1 MKKIELLS
9 PAKNLEVGIA
19 AINHGADAVYIG
31 GPSFGARE
39 KVGNSIEDIEALCR
53 HAAIF
58 DAKVYVTM
66 NTLLFD
72 NELEDARKLAYDC
85 WNAGVDALIVQDM
98 ALLNMDMPPIA
109 LHASTQCHN
118 IDAEKVKFLED
129 VGFSQVVLARELS
142 IEQIKDIRSK
152 TSVPL
157 EYFIH
162 GALCVS
168 YSGQCYLSH
177 VIGGRSAN
185 RGACA
190 QPCRLSWNLENK
202 EGKRLANNRHLLSLR
217 DLNNSKN
224 IEELIDAGITSFK
237 IEGRLKDIDYVKN
250 VTAFYRKTIDE
261 IIERR
266 DDICRSSRGESN
278 PTFYPN
284 PEKSFSRGFTDYF
297 IHGRQKYIDAP
308 YSPKS
313 MGEYLGTIEKVK
325 NKSVTI
331 KTGKELHNGDGLCFL
346 DRENNLLGFNVN
358 GVLET
363 QGIQSQRDTFN
374 VSVQDS
380 HVGMHRMRPLQL
392 QDSHVGTHRMRPL
405 QRQTVISNSD
415 ISMTTRFKIEGSKIF
430 RNYDIVWQKE
440 VEKSQGNRKI
450 KIDLLFTDTEDG
462 FALSAK
468 LHNEDSEYIT
478 TYLSTE
484 KEIANNAEKA
494 LENIKNKLS
503 QWGDTEFSVETQN
516 IASANYVETQNI
528 ASANHAETQNIA
540 SVPAMQNIAY
550 FIRASVLGEMKKDLV
565 EKLRSYLIEKHRN
578 ERERRDITSVETYG
592 QTPVETYGRSPVET
606 YGRTS
611 SSSQQNSSQRNAI
624 YPKEHLSYLGNVINK
639 KAKEFYELH
648 GVRDIES
655 GLEKNKSDEELVVMT
670 TKHCI
675 RYANNMCSKE
685 IGKPAESL
693 YLFNDKGRFRL
704 DFDCRNCCMKVIKE
718 KN

>member
-39 KVGNSIEDIEALCR
+39 KVGNSIEDIEALCK
-53 HAAIF
+53 HAALF

-66 NTLLFD
+66 NTLLYD
-72 NELEDARKLAYDC
+72 SELEDARKLAYDC

-118 IDAEKVKFLED
+118 IEAEKVKFLED

-152 TSVPL
+152 TTVPL
-157 EYFIH
+157 EYFVH

-190 QPCRLSWNLENK
+190 QPCRLSWNLENA
-202 EGKRLANNRHLLSLR
+202 EGKRLISNRHLLSLR

-224 IEELIDAGITSFK
+224 IEELIDAGISSFK

-250 VTAFYRKTIDE
+250 VTAYYRNKIDE
-261 IIERR
+261 VIAKR
-266 DDICRSSRGESN
+266 DDLCRSSRGESN
-278 PTFYPN
+278 PSFYPA

-313 MGEYLGTIEKVK
+313 MGEYLGTIEKIK
-325 NKSVTI
+325 NKSITI
-331 KTGKELHNGDGLCFL
+331 RTGKELHNGDGLCFL

-358 GVLET
+358 AVAENKTRSL
-363 QGIQSQRDTFN
+363 SQTI
-374 VSVQDS
+374 
-380 HVGMHRMRPLQL
+380 
-392 QDSHVGTHRMRPL
+392 T
-405 QRQTVISNSD
+405 SNTD
-415 ISMTTRFKIEGSKIF
+415 ISMATRFKIEGSKIF
-430 RNYDIVWQKE
+430 RNHDNVWEKE
-440 VEKSQGNRKI
+440 LEKSNGNRKQ
-450 KIDLLFTDTEDG
+450 KISLRFTDTEDG

-468 LHNEDSEYIT
+468 LYNEDSEYVT
-478 TYLSTE
+478 TNISID
-484 KEIANNAEKA
+484 KEVAINTEKA
-494 LENIKNKLS
+494 LDNIKSKLS
-503 QWGDTEFSVETQN
+503 QWGDTEFAVEEIDVLFGQQTTDNGQQTSSTAYKSEPMTN
-516 IASANYVETQNI
+516 SQ
-528 ASANHAETQNIA
+528 Q
-540 SVPAMQNIAY
+540 PIAY

-565 EKLRSYLIEKHRN
+565 EKLKSYLIEKHRN
-578 ERERRDITSVETYG
+578 ERDRRDV
-592 QTPVETYGRSPVET
+592 TPVASNV
-606 YGRTS
+606 
-611 SSSQQNSSQRNAI
+611 I
-624 YPKEHLSYLGNVINK
+624 YPKESLTYLGNVINEK
-639 KAKEFYELH
+639 SREFYKRH
-648 GVRDIES
+648 GVEIIED
-655 GLEKNKSDEELVVMT
+655 GLEKLRSGDELVVMT
-670 TKHCI
+670 TKHCV
-675 RYANNMCSKE
+675 RYANNICSKE
-685 IGKPAESL
+685 IGKPATSL
-693 YLFNDKGRFRL
+693 YLANDKGRFRL

-718 KN
+718 K

>member
-39 KVGNSIEDIEALCR
+39 KVGNSIEDIETLCR
-53 HAAIF
+53 HAALF

-72 NELEDARKLAYDC
+72 NELEDARRLAYDC

-152 TSVPL
+152 TTVPL
-157 EYFIH
+157 EYFVH

-190 QPCRLSWNLENK
+190 QPCRLSWNLENA
-202 EGKRLANNRHLLSLR
+202 EGKRLATNRHLLSLR

-224 IEELIDAGITSFK
+224 IEELIDAGISSFK

-261 IIERR
+261 IIEGR
-266 DDICRSSRGESN
+266 DDICRSSRGDSN
-278 PTFYPN
+278 PAFYPN

-331 KTGKELHNGDGLCFL
+331 RTGKTLHNGDGLCFL

-358 GVLET
+358 AVSRDASMLPT
-363 QGIQSQRDTFN
+363 IKHIDTSKNRQS
-374 VSVQDS
+374 
-380 HVGMHRMRPLQL
+380 
-392 QDSHVGTHRMRPL
+392 
-405 QRQTVISNSD
+405 QRQTVTSNSD
-415 ISMTTRFKIEGSKIF
+415 ISMATRFKIEGSKIF
-430 RNYDIVWQKE
+430 RNSDLVWQKE
-440 VEKSQGNRKI
+440 VEKSQGNRKM
-450 KIDLLFTDTEDG
+450 KIDLIFTDTEDG

-468 LHNEDSEYIT
+468 LHDTDSEYIT

-494 LENIKNKLS
+494 LENIKSKLS
-503 QWGDTEFSVETQN
+503 QWGDTEFSVEDVEIFFDNGQQTTDNRLCPQE
-516 IASANYVETQNI
+516 SHVETYGRM
-528 ASANHAETQNIA
+528 S
-540 SVPAMQNIAY
+540 Y

-565 EKLRSYLIEKHRN
+565 EKLKSYLIEKHRN
-578 ERERRDITSVETYG
+578 ERERRNI
-592 QTPVETYGRSPVET
+592 SPVET
-606 YGRTS
+606 YVRTS
-611 SSSQQNSSQRNAI
+611 QNIKAHGHTSSQQNAI
-624 YPKEHLSYLGNVINK
+624 YPQKSLSYLGNVINN
-639 KAKEFYELH
+639 KAREFYELH
-648 GVRDIES
+648 GVTDVED
-655 GLEKNKSDEELVVMT
+655 GLERIKSNDELVVMT

-675 RYANNMCSKE
+675 RYANNICSKE
-685 IGKPAESL
+685 IGKPATSL
-693 YLFNDKGRFRL
+693 YLVNDKGRFRL

-718 KN
+718 KFI

>member
-39 KVGNSIEDIEALCR
+39 KVGNSIEDIETLCR
-53 HAAIF
+53 HAALF

-152 TSVPL
+152 TTVPL
-157 EYFIH
+157 EYFVH

-190 QPCRLSWNLENK
+190 QPCRLSWNLENA
-202 EGKRLANNRHLLSLR
+202 EGRRLVTNRHLLSLR

-278 PTFYPN
+278 PSFYPN

-331 KTGKELHNGDGLCFL
+331 RTGKTLHNGDGLCFL

-358 GVLET
+358 AVSRDASMLPT
-363 QGIQSQRDTFN
+363 IKHIDTSKNRQS
-374 VSVQDS
+374 
-380 HVGMHRMRPLQL
+380 
-392 QDSHVGTHRMRPL
+392 
-405 QRQTVISNSD
+405 QRQTVTSNSD
-415 ISMTTRFKIEGSKIF
+415 ISMATRFKIEGSKIF
-430 RNYDIVWQKE
+430 RNSDLVWQKE
-440 VEKSQGNRKI
+440 VEKSHGNRKM
-450 KIDLLFTDTEDG
+450 KIDLIFTDTEDG

-468 LHNEDSEYIT
+468 LHDSDSEYIT
-478 TYLSTE
+478 TYLSAE

-494 LENIKNKLS
+494 LENIKSKLS
-503 QWGDTEFSVETQN
+503 QWGDTEFVVEEFCFSHQVAESPSHRDVELQKFPVETYGRM
-516 IASANYVETQNI
+516 S
-528 ASANHAETQNIA
+528 
-540 SVPAMQNIAY
+540 Y

-578 ERERRDITSVETYG
+578 ERERRDITS
-592 QTPVETYGRSPVET
+592 
-606 YGRTS
+606 
-611 SSSQQNSSQRNAI
+611 SQQNII

-639 KAKEFYELH
+639 KAREFYELH
-648 GVRDIES
+648 GVKDIED
-655 GLEKNKSDEELVVMT
+655 GLEKIKSNDELVVMT

-675 RYANNMCSKE
+675 RYANNICSKE
-685 IGKPAESL
+685 IGKPATSL
-693 YLFNDKGRFRL
+693 YLVNDKGRFRL

-718 KN
+718 N

>member
-39 KVGNSIEDIEALCR
+39 KVGNSIEDIEALCK
-53 HAAIF
+53 HAALF

-66 NTLLFD
+66 NTLLYD
-72 NELEDARKLAYDC
+72 SELEDARKLAYDC

-118 IDAEKVKFLED
+118 IEAEKVKFLED

-152 TSVPL
+152 TTVPL
-157 EYFIH
+157 EYFVH

-168 YSGQCYLSH
+168 YSGQCYLSQ

-190 QPCRLSWNLENK
+190 QPCRLSWNLENA
-202 EGKRLANNRHLLSLR
+202 EGKRLISNRHLLSLR

-237 IEGRLKDIDYVKN
+237 IEGRLKDVDYVKN
-250 VTAFYRKTIDE
+250 VTAYYRNKIDE
-261 IIERR
+261 VIAKR
-266 DDICRSSRGESN
+266 DDLCRSSRGESS
-278 PTFYPN
+278 PSFYPA

-325 NKSVTI
+325 NKSITI

-358 GVLET
+358 AVDTSQHDNKSTRQQGV
-363 QGIQSQRDTFN
+363 R
-374 VSVQDS
+374 
-380 HVGMHRMRPLQL
+380 LQ
-392 QDSHVGTHRMRPL
+392 T
-405 QRQTVISNSD
+405 ISSNTD
-415 ISMTTRFKIEGSKIF
+415 ISMATRFKIEGSKIF
-430 RNYDIVWQKE
+430 RNHDNVWEKE
-440 VEKSQGNRKI
+440 LEKSHGNRKQ
-450 KIDLLFTDTEDG
+450 KISLRFSDTEDG

-468 LHNEDSEYIT
+468 LYNTDSEYIT
-478 TYLSTE
+478 TNISIE
-484 KEIANNAEKA
+484 KEVAINTEKA
-494 LENIKNKLS
+494 LDNIKSKLS
-503 QWGDTEFSVETQN
+503 QWGDTEFSVEE
-516 IASANYVETQNI
+516 IEVEFGQQTL
-528 ASANHAETQNIA
+528 ST
-540 SVPAMQNIAY
+540 AY

-565 EKLRSYLIEKHRN
+565 EKLKSHLIEKHRN
-578 ERERRDITSVETYG
+578 ERDTRKTDATGVTSL
-592 QTPVETYGRSPVET
+592 PV
-606 YGRTS
+606 
-611 SSSQQNSSQRNAI
+611 
-624 YPKEHLSYLGNVINK
+624 YPKESLTYLGNVIN
-639 KAKEFYELH
+639 AKSREFYEMH
-648 GVRDIES
+648 GVEIIED
-655 GLEKNKSDEELVVMT
+655 GLEKLRSNDELVVMT
-670 TKHCI
+670 TKHCV
-675 RYANNMCSKE
+675 RYANNICSKE
-685 IGKPAESL
+685 IGKPASSL
-693 YLFNDKGRFRL
+693 YLVNDKGRFRL

-718 KN
+718 K

>member
-9 PAKNLEVGIA
+9 PAKNLEVGFA

-39 KVGNSIEDIEALCR
+39 KVGNSIEDIETLCN
-53 HAAIF
+53 HAALF
-58 DAKVYVTM
+58 DARVYVTM

-118 IDAEKVKFLED
+118 IEAEKVKFLED

-152 TSVPL
+152 TTVPL
-157 EYFIH
+157 EYFVH

-190 QPCRLSWNLENK
+190 QPCRLSWNLENA
-202 EGKRLANNRHLLSLR
+202 EGKRLATNRHLLSLR

-224 IEELIDAGITSFK
+224 IEELIDAGISSFK

-250 VTAFYRKTIDE
+250 VTAFYRKKIDE

-278 PTFYPN
+278 PAFYPN

-331 KTGKELHNGDGLCFL
+331 RTNKELHNGDGLCFL

-358 GVLET
+358 AV
-363 QGIQSQRDTFN
+363 SRDASMLPTIKHIDTCKN
-374 VSVQDS
+374 RQI
-380 HVGMHRMRPLQL
+380 
-392 QDSHVGTHRMRPL
+392 
-405 QRQTVISNSD
+405 QRQTVTSNSD
-415 ISMTTRFKIEGSKIF
+415 ISMMTRFKIEGSKIF
-430 RNYDIVWQKE
+430 RNSDLVWQKE

-450 KIDLLFTDTEDG
+450 KIDLIFTDTEDG

-468 LHNEDSEYIT
+468 LHDTDATGVTKDATGVTSLQFVT
-478 TYLSTE
+478 TNLSIE

-494 LENIKNKLS
+494 LENIKSKLS
-503 QWGDTEFSVETQN
+503 QWGDTEFMVENIEIFFDNGQQTTNNRLCPQESHVETYGRM
-516 IASANYVETQNI
+516 S
-528 ASANHAETQNIA
+528 
-540 SVPAMQNIAY
+540 Y

-565 EKLRSYLIEKHRN
+565 GKLRSYLIEKHRD
-578 ERERRDITSVETYG
+578 ERERRDV
-592 QTPVETYGRSPVET
+592 TPVA
-606 YGRTS
+606 
-611 SSSQQNSSQRNAI
+611 SQDVTHVASQDVTPMASQVI
-624 YPKEHLSYLGNVINK
+624 YPQTSLSYLGNVINK
-639 KAKEFYELH
+639 KARGFYELH
-648 GVRDIES
+648 GVKDIED
-655 GLEKNKSDEELVVMT
+655 GLEKIKSNDELVVMT

-675 RYANNMCSKE
+675 RYANNICSKE
-685 IGKPAESL
+685 IGKPATSL
-693 YLFNDKGRFRL
+693 YLVNDKGRFRL

-718 KN
+718 KFI

>member
-39 KVGNSIEDIEALCR
+39 KVGNSIEDIETLCR
-53 HAAIF
+53 HAALF

-152 TSVPL
+152 TTVPL
-157 EYFIH
+157 EYFVH

-190 QPCRLSWNLENK
+190 QPCRLSWNLENA
-202 EGKRLANNRHLLSLR
+202 EGKRLATNRHLLSLR

-224 IEELIDAGITSFK
+224 IEELIDAGISSFK

-278 PTFYPN
+278 PAFYPN

-331 KTGKELHNGDGLCFL
+331 RTGKTLHNGDGLCFL

-358 GVLET
+358 AVAE
-363 QGIQSQRDTFN
+363 N
-374 VSVQDS
+374 K
-380 HVGMHRMRPLQL
+380 
-392 QDSHVGTHRMRPL
+392 THSL
-405 QRQTVISNSD
+405 TQTVTSNSD
-415 ISMTTRFKIEGSKIF
+415 ISMATRFKIEGSKIF
-430 RNYDIVWQKE
+430 RNSDLVWQKE
-440 VEKSQGNRKI
+440 VEKSQGNRKM
-450 KIDLLFTDTEDG
+450 KIDLIFTDTEEG

-468 LHNEDSEYIT
+468 LHDTDSEYIT

-494 LENIKNKLS
+494 LENIKSKLS
-503 QWGDTEFSVETQN
+503 QWGDTEFMVENIEIFFDNRQQTTDNRLCPQESHVETYGRM
-516 IASANYVETQNI
+516 S
-528 ASANHAETQNIA
+528 
-540 SVPAMQNIAY
+540 Y

-565 EKLRSYLIEKHRN
+565 EKLRSYLIEKHRD
-578 ERERRDITSVETYG
+578 ERERRNIT
-592 QTPVETYGRSPVET
+592 
-606 YGRTS
+606 
-611 SSSQQNSSQRNAI
+611 SSQQNVI

-639 KAKEFYELH
+639 KAREFYEFH
-648 GVRDIES
+648 GVKDIED
-655 GLEKNKSDEELVVMT
+655 GLEKIKSNDELVVMT

-675 RYANNMCSKE
+675 RYANNICSKE
-685 IGKPAESL
+685 IGKPATSL
-693 YLFNDKGRFRL
+693 YLVNDKGRFRL

-718 KN
+718 KFI

>member
-53 HAAIF
+53 HAALF

-66 NTLLFD
+66 NTLLYD
-72 NELEDARKLAYDC
+72 SELEDARKLAYDC

-118 IDAEKVKFLED
+118 IEAEKVKFLED

-152 TSVPL
+152 TTVPL
-157 EYFIH
+157 EYFVH

-190 QPCRLSWNLENK
+190 QPCRLSWNLENA
-202 EGKRLANNRHLLSLR
+202 EGKRLISNRHLLSLR

-250 VTAFYRKTIDE
+250 VTAYYRNKIDE
-261 IIERR
+261 VIAKR
-266 DDICRSSRGESN
+266 DDLCRSSRGESN
-278 PTFYPN
+278 PSFYPA

-313 MGEYLGTIEKVK
+313 MGEYLGTIEKIK
-325 NKSVTI
+325 NKSITI
-331 KTGKELHNGDGLCFL
+331 RTGKELHNGDGLCFL

-358 GVLET
+358 AVAENKTRSL
-363 QGIQSQRDTFN
+363 SQTI
-374 VSVQDS
+374 
-380 HVGMHRMRPLQL
+380 
-392 QDSHVGTHRMRPL
+392 T
-405 QRQTVISNSD
+405 SNTD
-415 ISMTTRFKIEGSKIF
+415 ISMATRFKIEGSKIF
-430 RNYDIVWQKE
+430 RNHDNVWEKE
-440 VEKSQGNRKI
+440 LEKSNGNRKQ
-450 KIDLLFTDTEDG
+450 KISLRFTDTEDG

-468 LHNEDSEYIT
+468 LYNKDSEYVT
-478 TYLSTE
+478 TNISID
-484 KEIANNAEKA
+484 KEVAINTEKA
-494 LENIKNKLS
+494 LDNIKSKLS
-503 QWGDTEFSVETQN
+503 QWGDTEFSVEE
-516 IASANYVETQNI
+516 IDVEFGQQTTDNGQQTL
-528 ASANHAETQNIA
+528 ST
-540 SVPAMQNIAY
+540 AY

-565 EKLRSYLIEKHRN
+565 EKLKSYLIEKHRN
-578 ERERRDITSVETYG
+578 ERDRRDV
-592 QTPVETYGRSPVET
+592 TPVASNV
-606 YGRTS
+606 
-611 SSSQQNSSQRNAI
+611 I
-624 YPKEHLSYLGNVINK
+624 YPKESLTYLGNVINEK
-639 KAKEFYELH
+639 SREFYKRH
-648 GVRDIES
+648 GVEIIED
-655 GLEKNKSDEELVVMT
+655 GLEKLRSGDELVVMT
-670 TKHCI
+670 TKHCV
-675 RYANNMCSKE
+675 RYANNICSKE
-685 IGKPAESL
+685 IGKPATSL
-693 YLFNDKGRFRL
+693 YLANDKGRFRL

-718 KN
+718 K

>member
-39 KVGNSIEDIEALCR
+39 KVGNSIEDIETLCR
-53 HAAIF
+53 HAALF
-58 DAKVYVTM
+58 DTKVYVTM

-72 NELEDARKLAYDC
+72 SELEEARKIAYDC

-98 ALLNMDMPPIA
+98 AVLNMDMPPIA

-118 IDAEKVKFLED
+118 IEAEKVKFLED

-152 TSVPL
+152 TTVPL
-157 EYFIH
+157 EYFVH

-190 QPCRLSWNLENK
+190 QPCRLAWNLENA
-202 EGKRLANNRHLLSLR
+202 EGKRLVSNRHLLSLR

-266 DDICRSSRGESN
+266 DDLCRSSRGESN
-278 PTFYPN
+278 PAFYPN

-313 MGEYLGTIEKVK
+313 MGEYIGTIDKVK

-331 KTGKELHNGDGLCFL
+331 RTNKELHNGDGLCFL

-358 GVLET
+358 AVSRDASMLPTIKHIDTSESRKVAGS
-363 QGIQSQRDTFN
+363 QGHKGIRS
-374 VSVQDS
+374 
-380 HVGMHRMRPLQL
+380 
-392 QDSHVGTHRMRPL
+392 
-405 QRQTVISNSD
+405 QTVTSNTD
-415 ISMTTRFKIEGSKIF
+415 ISMATRFKIEGSKIF
-430 RNYDIVWQKE
+430 RNSDLVWQKE
-440 VEKSQGNRKI
+440 VEKSSGNRKI
-450 KIDLLFTDTEDG
+450 KIDLKFTDTEDG
-462 FALSAK
+462 FSLSAK
-468 LHNEDSEYIT
+468 LHDEDSEYVT
-478 TYLSTE
+478 TNISIE
-484 KEIANNAEKA
+484 KEIANNTEKA
-494 LENIKNKLS
+494 LENIKNKIS
-503 QWGDTEFSVETQN
+503 QWGDTEFSVEN
-516 IASANYVETQNI
+516 IEIFFDNGQQTTDNRLCPQESHVETYGRM
-528 ASANHAETQNIA
+528 S
-540 SVPAMQNIAY
+540 Y

-565 EKLRSYLIEKHRN
+565 EKLKSYLIEKHRN
-578 ERERRDITSVETYG
+578 ERERRNI
-592 QTPVETYGRSPVET
+592 SPVET

-611 SSSQQNSSQRNAI
+611 QNIKAHGHTSSQQNAI
-624 YPKEHLSYLGNVINK
+624 YPQKSLSYLGNVINN
-639 KAKEFYELH
+639 KAREFYELH
-648 GVRDIES
+648 GVTDVED
-655 GLEKNKSDEELVVMT
+655 GLERIKSNDELVVMT

-675 RYANNMCSKE
+675 RYANNICSKE
-685 IGKPAESL
+685 IGKPATSL
-693 YLFNDKGRFRL
+693 YLVNDKGRFRL

-718 KN
+718 K

>member
-9 PAKNLEVGIA
+9 PAKNLEIGIA

-39 KVGNSIEDIEALCR
+39 KVGNSIEDIEKLCR
-53 HAAIF
+53 HAALY

-72 NELEDARKLAYDC
+72 NELDQARRLAYDC

-98 ALLNMDMPPIA
+98 ALLNMDDMPPIA

-118 IDAEKVKFLED
+118 IEAEKVKFLED

-142 IEQIKDIRSK
+142 IDEIKDIRSK

-190 QPCRLSWNLENK
+190 QPCRLAWNLENK
-202 EGKRLANNRHLLSLR
+202 DGKRLISNRHLLSLR

-224 IEELIDAGITSFK
+224 IEELIDAGISSFK

-250 VTAFYRKTIDE
+250 VTAYYRNKIDE
-261 IIERR
+261 VIAKR
-266 DDICRSSRGESN
+266 DDLCRSSRGEST
-278 PTFYPN
+278 PAFYPA

-325 NKSVTI
+325 NKSITI
-331 KTGKELHNGDGLCFL
+331 RTGKELHNGDGLCFL

-358 GVLET
+358 AVAENKTRSL
-363 QGIQSQRDTFN
+363 SQTI
-374 VSVQDS
+374 
-380 HVGMHRMRPLQL
+380 
-392 QDSHVGTHRMRPL
+392 T
-405 QRQTVISNSD
+405 SNTD
-415 ISMTTRFKIEGSKIF
+415 ISMATRFKIEGSKIF
-430 RNYDIVWQKE
+430 RNHDNVWEKE
-440 VEKSQGNRKI
+440 LEKSNGNRKI
-450 KIDLLFTDTEDG
+450 KISLRFTDTEDG

-468 LHNEDSEYIT
+468 LYNEDSEYVT
-478 TYLSTE
+478 TNISIE
-484 KEIANNAEKA
+484 KEIAINTEKA
-494 LENIKNKLS
+494 LDNIKSKLS
-503 QWGDTEFSVETQN
+503 QWGDTEFSVEEIEVDFEDYKTTRLQDYKSEPIDN
-516 IASANYVETQNI
+516 NQ
-528 ASANHAETQNIA
+528 H
-540 SVPAMQNIAY
+540 PIAY

-565 EKLRSYLIEKHRN
+565 EKLKSYLIEKHRN
-578 ERERRDITSVETYG
+578 ERDCRDVTSVASN
-592 QTPVETYGRSPVET
+592 VV
-606 YGRTS
+606 
-611 SSSQQNSSQRNAI
+611 
-624 YPKEHLSYLGNVINK
+624 YPKESLTYLGNVINK
-639 KAKEFYELH
+639 KSREFYERH
-648 GVRDIES
+648 GVEIIED
-655 GLEKNKSDEELVVMT
+655 GLEKLHSNEETVVMT
-670 TKHCI
+670 TKHCV
-675 RYANNMCSKE
+675 RYANNICCKE

-693 YLFNDKGRFRL
+693 YLFNEKGRFRL

-718 KN
+718 K

>member
-39 KVGNSIEDIEALCR
+39 KVGNSIEDIEALCK
-53 HAAIF
+53 HAALF

-118 IDAEKVKFLED
+118 IEAEKVKFLED

-152 TSVPL
+152 TTVPL

-190 QPCRLSWNLENK
+190 QPCRLAWNLENK
-202 EGKRLANNRHLLSLR
+202 DGKRLISNRHLLSLR

-250 VTAFYRKTIDE
+250 VTAYYRKTIDE

-266 DDICRSSRGESN
+266 DDICRSSRGESS
-278 PTFYPN
+278 PTFYPA

-325 NKSVTI
+325 NKSITI

-358 GVLET
+358 AVDT
-363 QGIQSQRDTFN
+363 SQHDNKTTRQQGIR
-374 VSVQDS
+374 
-380 HVGMHRMRPLQL
+380 LQ
-392 QDSHVGTHRMRPL
+392 T
-405 QRQTVISNSD
+405 ISSNTD
-415 ISMTTRFKIEGSKIF
+415 ISMATRFKIEGSKIF
-430 RNYDIVWQKE
+430 RNSDLVWQKE
-440 VEKSQGNRKI
+440 VEKSNGNRKQ
-450 KIDLLFTDTEDG
+450 KISLRFSDTEDG

-468 LHNEDSEYIT
+468 LYNEECEYIT
-478 TYLSTE
+478 TNISIE
-484 KEIANNAEKA
+484 KEIAINTEKA
-494 LENIKNKLS
+494 LDNIKSKLS
-503 QWGDTEFSVETQN
+503 QWGDTEFAVEEIDVLFGQQTTDKGQGCLSLSKADIGTSTSSVTEESQ
-516 IASANYVETQNI
+516 
-528 ASANHAETQNIA
+528 
-540 SVPAMQNIAY
+540 IAY

-565 EKLRSYLIEKHRN
+565 EKLKSYLIEKHRN
-578 ERERRDITSVETYG
+578 ERECRDV
-592 QTPVETYGRSPVET
+592 TPVASNNVTPVA
-606 YGRTS
+606 S
-611 SSSQQNSSQRNAI
+611 NVV
-624 YPKEHLSYLGNVINK
+624 YPKDKLTYLGNVINRK
-639 KAKEFYELH
+639 SREFYELH
-648 GVRDIES
+648 GVTDIED
-655 GLEKNKSDEELVVMT
+655 GLEKLRSNEELVVMT

-675 RYANNMCSKE
+675 RYANNICCKE

-693 YLFNDKGRFRL
+693 YLFNEKGRFRL

-718 KN
+718 K

>member
-39 KVGNSIEDIEALCR
+39 KVGNSIEDIETLCR
-53 HAAIF
+53 HAALF

-72 NELEDARKLAYDC
+72 SELEEARKIAYDC

-118 IDAEKVKFLED
+118 IEAEKVKFLED

-152 TSVPL
+152 TTVPL
-157 EYFIH
+157 EYFVH

-190 QPCRLSWNLENK
+190 QPCRLSWNLENA
-202 EGKRLANNRHLLSLR
+202 EGKRLATNRHLLSLR

-224 IEELIDAGITSFK
+224 IEELIDAGISSFK

-261 IIERR
+261 IIERL
-266 DDICRSSRGESN
+266 DDVCRSSRGESN
-278 PTFYPN
+278 PAFYPN

-331 KTGKELHNGDGLCFL
+331 RTNKELHNGDGLCFL

-358 GVLET
+358 AV
-363 QGIQSQRDTFN
+363 SRDASMLPTIKHIDTCKN
-374 VSVQDS
+374 RQI
-380 HVGMHRMRPLQL
+380 
-392 QDSHVGTHRMRPL
+392 
-405 QRQTVISNSD
+405 QRQTVTSNSD
-415 ISMTTRFKIEGSKIF
+415 ISMMTRFKIEGSKIF
-430 RNYDIVWQKE
+430 RNSDLVWQKE

-450 KIDLLFTDTEDG
+450 KIDLIFTDTEDG

-468 LHNEDSEYIT
+468 LHDTDATGVTKDATGVTSLQFVT
-478 TYLSTE
+478 TNLSIE

-503 QWGDTEFSVETQN
+503 QWGDTEFSVEEIEIFFDNGQQTTDNRHCQRE
-516 IASANYVETQNI
+516 SHVETYGRM
-528 ASANHAETQNIA
+528 S
-540 SVPAMQNIAY
+540 Y

-565 EKLRSYLIEKHRN
+565 EKLRAYLIEKHRD
-578 ERERRDITSVETYG
+578 ERERRDV
-592 QTPVETYGRSPVET
+592 TPVASQDVTPVASFVT
-606 YGRTS
+606 PVA
-611 SSSQQNSSQRNAI
+611 SQVI
-624 YPKEHLSYLGNVINK
+624 YPQTSLTYLGNVINK
-639 KAKEFYELH
+639 KAKEFYEFH
-648 GVRDIES
+648 GVKDIED
-655 GLEKNKSDEELVVMT
+655 GLEKIKSNDELVVMT

-675 RYANNMCSKE
+675 RYANNICSKE
-685 IGKPAESL
+685 IGKPATSL
-693 YLFNDKGRFRL
+693 YLVNDKGRFRL

-718 KN
+718 K

>member
-53 HAAIF
+53 HAALF

-66 NTLLFD
+66 NTLLYD
-72 NELEDARKLAYDC
+72 SELEDARKLAYDC

-118 IDAEKVKFLED
+118 IETEKVKFLED

-152 TSVPL
+152 TTVPL

-190 QPCRLSWNLENK
+190 QPCRLAWNLENA
-202 EGKRLANNRHLLSLR
+202 EGKRLISNRHLLSLR

-250 VTAFYRKTIDE
+250 VTAYYRNRIDE
-261 IIERR
+261 IIAKR

-278 PTFYPN
+278 PTFYPA

-325 NKSVTI
+325 NKSITI
-331 KTGKELHNGDGLCFL
+331 RTGKELHNGDGLCFL

-358 GVLET
+358 AVAENKTRSLT
-363 QGIQSQRDTFN
+363 QTIT
-374 VSVQDS
+374 
-380 HVGMHRMRPLQL
+380 
-392 QDSHVGTHRMRPL
+392 
-405 QRQTVISNSD
+405 SNTD
-415 ISMTTRFKIEGSKIF
+415 ISMATRFKIEGSKIF
-430 RNYDIVWQKE
+430 RNHDNVWEKE
-440 VEKSQGNRKI
+440 LEKSNGNRKQ
-450 KIDLLFTDTEDG
+450 KISLRFSDTEDG

-468 LHNEDSEYIT
+468 LYNEDCEYVT
-478 TYLSTE
+478 TNISIE
-484 KEIANNAEKA
+484 KEVAINTEKA
-494 LENIKNKLS
+494 LDNIKSKLS
-503 QWGDTEFSVETQN
+503 QWGDTEFAVEEIDVDFGQQTTDNGQGCLSLSKADIGTSTSSVTKESQ
-516 IASANYVETQNI
+516 
-528 ASANHAETQNIA
+528 
-540 SVPAMQNIAY
+540 IAY
-550 FIRASVLGEMKKDLV
+550 FIRASILGEMKKDLV
-565 EKLRSYLIEKHRN
+565 EKLKSYLVEKHRN
-578 ERERRDITSVETYG
+578 ERETFVRPET
-592 QTPVETYGRSPVET
+592 
-606 YGRTS
+606 
-611 SSSQQNSSQRNAI
+611 NAI
-624 YPKEHLSYLGNVINK
+624 FPKDNLSYLGNVIN
-639 KAKEFYELH
+639 AKSREFYEMH
-648 GVRDIES
+648 GVEIIED
-655 GLEKNKSDEELVVMT
+655 GLEKLRSNDELVVMT
-670 TKHCI
+670 TKHCV
-675 RYANNMCSKE
+675 RYANNICSKE
-685 IGKPAESL
+685 IGKPATSL
-693 YLFNDKGRFRL
+693 YLVNDKGRFRL

-718 KN
+718 K

>member
-39 KVGNSIEDIEALCR
+39 KVGNSIEDIEALCK
-53 HAAIF
+53 HAALF

-66 NTLLFD
+66 NTLLYD
-72 NELEDARKLAYDC
+72 SELEDARKLAYDC

-118 IDAEKVKFLED
+118 IEAEKVKFLED

-152 TSVPL
+152 TTVPL
-157 EYFIH
+157 EYFVH

-190 QPCRLSWNLENK
+190 QPCRLSWNLENA
-202 EGKRLANNRHLLSLR
+202 EGKRLISNRHLLSLR

-250 VTAFYRKTIDE
+250 VTAYYRNKIDE
-261 IIERR
+261 VIAKR
-266 DDICRSSRGESN
+266 DDLCRSSRGESS
-278 PTFYPN
+278 PSFYPA

-313 MGEYLGTIEKVK
+313 MGEYLGTIEKIK
-325 NKSVTI
+325 NKSITI
-331 KTGKELHNGDGLCFL
+331 RTGKELHNGDGLCFL

-358 GVLET
+358 AVAENKTRSL
-363 QGIQSQRDTFN
+363 SQTI
-374 VSVQDS
+374 
-380 HVGMHRMRPLQL
+380 
-392 QDSHVGTHRMRPL
+392 T
-405 QRQTVISNSD
+405 SNTD
-415 ISMTTRFKIEGSKIF
+415 ISMATRFKIEGSKIF
-430 RNYDIVWQKE
+430 RNHDNVWEKE
-440 VEKSQGNRKI
+440 LEKSNGNRKQ
-450 KIDLLFTDTEDG
+450 KISLRFTDTEDG

-468 LHNEDSEYIT
+468 LYNEDSEYVT
-478 TYLSTE
+478 TNISID
-484 KEIANNAEKA
+484 KEVAINTEKA
-494 LENIKNKLS
+494 LDNIKSKLS
-503 QWGDTEFSVETQN
+503 QWGDTEFSVEE
-516 IASANYVETQNI
+516 IDVEFGQQTTDNGQQTL
-528 ASANHAETQNIA
+528 ST
-540 SVPAMQNIAY
+540 AY

-565 EKLRSYLIEKHRN
+565 EKLKSYLIEKHRN
-578 ERERRDITSVETYG
+578 ERDTRKTDATGVKDATGVTSL
-592 QTPVETYGRSPVET
+592 PV
-606 YGRTS
+606 
-611 SSSQQNSSQRNAI
+611 
-624 YPKEHLSYLGNVINK
+624 YPKESLTYLGNVINEK
-639 KAKEFYELH
+639 SREFYKRH
-648 GVRDIES
+648 GVEIIED
-655 GLEKNKSDEELVVMT
+655 GLEKLRSGDELVVMT
-670 TKHCI
+670 TKHCV
-675 RYANNMCSKE
+675 RYANNICSKE
-685 IGKPAESL
+685 IGKPATSL
-693 YLFNDKGRFRL
+693 YLANDKGRFRL

-718 KN
+718 K

>member
-39 KVGNSIEDIEALCR
+39 KVGNSIEDIEVLCK
-53 HAAIF
+53 HAALF

-118 IDAEKVKFLED
+118 IEAEKVKFLED

-152 TSVPL
+152 TTVPL

-190 QPCRLSWNLENK
+190 QPCRLSWNLENA
-202 EGKRLANNRHLLSLR
+202 EGKRLISNRHLLSLR

-250 VTAFYRKTIDE
+250 VTAYYRNRIDE
-261 IIERR
+261 IIAKR

-278 PTFYPN
+278 PTFYPA

-325 NKSVTI
+325 NKSITI
-331 KTGKELHNGDGLCFL
+331 RTGKELHNGDGLCFL

-358 GVLET
+358 AVAENKTRSLT
-363 QGIQSQRDTFN
+363 QTIT
-374 VSVQDS
+374 
-380 HVGMHRMRPLQL
+380 
-392 QDSHVGTHRMRPL
+392 
-405 QRQTVISNSD
+405 SNTD
-415 ISMTTRFKIEGSKIF
+415 ISMATRFKIEGSKIF
-430 RNYDIVWQKE
+430 RNSDLVWQKE
-440 VEKSQGNRKI
+440 VEKSNGNRKQ
-450 KIDLLFTDTEDG
+450 KISLRFTDTEDG

-468 LHNEDSEYIT
+468 LYNEDSEYVT
-478 TYLSTE
+478 TNISIE
-484 KEIANNAEKA
+484 KEVAINTEKA
-494 LENIKNKLS
+494 LDNIKSKLS
-503 QWGDTEFSVETQN
+503 QWGDTEFSVEEIDVDFNDNGQQTTNNRHCPQE
-516 IASANYVETQNI
+516 SPVETYGRT
-528 ASANHAETQNIA
+528 SL
-540 SVPAMQNIAY
+540 AY

-565 EKLRSYLIEKHRN
+565 EKLKSYLIEKHRN
-578 ERERRDITSVETYG
+578 ERDTFVRPET
-592 QTPVETYGRSPVET
+592 
-606 YGRTS
+606 
-611 SSSQQNSSQRNAI
+611 NAI
-624 YPKEHLSYLGNVINK
+624 FPKDNLSYLGNVINK
-639 KAKEFYELH
+639 KSREFYEMH
-648 GVRDIES
+648 GVENIED
-655 GLEKNKSDEELVVMT
+655 GLEKLRSDDELVVMT
-670 TKHCI
+670 TKHCV
-675 RYANNMCSKE
+675 RYANNICSKE
-685 IGKPAESL
+685 IGKPATSL
-693 YLFNDKGRFRL
+693 YLVNDKGRFRL

-718 KN
+718 K

>member
-39 KVGNSIEDIEALCR
+39 KVGNSIEDIEALCK
-53 HAAIF
+53 HAALF

-72 NELEDARKLAYDC
+72 SELEDARKLAYDC

-118 IDAEKVKFLED
+118 IEAEKVKFLED
-129 VGFSQVVLARELS
+129 VGFSQVVLAREHS

-152 TSVPL
+152 TTVPL

-190 QPCRLSWNLENK
+190 QPCRLSWNLENA
-202 EGKRLANNRHLLSLR
+202 EGKRLISNRHLLSLR

-250 VTAFYRKTIDE
+250 VTAYYRNRIDE
-261 IIERR
+261 IIAKR

-278 PTFYPN
+278 PTFYPA

-325 NKSVTI
+325 NKSITI
-331 KTGKELHNGDGLCFL
+331 RTGKELHNGDGLCFL

-358 GVLET
+358 GVMET
-363 QGIQSQRDTFN
+363 KT
-374 VSVQDS
+374 
-380 HVGMHRMRPLQL
+380 
-392 QDSHVGTHRMRPL
+392 
-405 QRQTVISNSD
+405 QTLTQTITSNTD
-415 ISMTTRFKIEGSKIF
+415 ISMATRFKIEGSKIF
-430 RNYDIVWQKE
+430 RNHDNVWEKE
-440 VEKSQGNRKI
+440 LEKSNGNRKQ
-450 KIDLLFTDTEDG
+450 KISLRFSDTADG

-468 LHNEDSEYIT
+468 LYNEDCEYVT
-478 TYLSTE
+478 TNISIE
-484 KEIANNAEKA
+484 KEVAINTEKA
-494 LENIKNKLS
+494 LDNIKSKLS
-503 QWGDTEFSVETQN
+503 QWGDTEFAVEEIDVLFGQQTTDNGQQTSST
-516 IASANYVETQNI
+516 AYKSEPMANSQ
-528 ASANHAETQNIA
+528 Q
-540 SVPAMQNIAY
+540 PIAY

-565 EKLRSYLIEKHRN
+565 EKLKSYLIEKHRN
-578 ERERRDITSVETYG
+578 ERVCRDV
-592 QTPVETYGRSPVET
+592 TPVASHNGTHVTSLPV
-606 YGRTS
+606 
-611 SSSQQNSSQRNAI
+611 
-624 YPKEHLSYLGNVINK
+624 YPKDKLTYLGNVIN
-639 KAKEFYELH
+639 AKSREFYEMH
-648 GVRDIES
+648 GVEIIED
-655 GLEKNKSDEELVVMT
+655 GLEKLRSNDELVVMT
-670 TKHCI
+670 TKHCV
-675 RYANNMCSKE
+675 RYANNICSKE
-685 IGKPAESL
+685 IGKPATSL
-693 YLFNDKGRFRL
+693 YLVNDKGRFRL

-718 KN
+718 K

>member
-39 KVGNSIEDIEALCR
+39 KVGNSIEDIETLCR
-53 HAAIF
+53 HAALF

-118 IDAEKVKFLED
+118 IDAEKVKFMED

-142 IEQIKDIRSK
+142 IEQIKDSRSK
-152 TSVPL
+152 TTVPL

-190 QPCRLSWNLENK
+190 QPCRLSWNLENA
-202 EGKRLANNRHLLSLR
+202 EGKRLATNRHLLSLR

-224 IEELIDAGITSFK
+224 IEELIDAGISSFK

-278 PTFYPN
+278 PSFYPN

-313 MGEYLGTIEKVK
+313 MGEYLGTIDKVK

-331 KTGKELHNGDGLCFL
+331 RTNKELHNGDGLCFL

-358 GVLET
+358 AVAENKTRSLT
-363 QGIQSQRDTFN
+363 
-374 VSVQDS
+374 
-380 HVGMHRMRPLQL
+380 
-392 QDSHVGTHRMRPL
+392 
-405 QRQTVISNSD
+405 QTVTSNSD
-415 ISMTTRFKIEGSKIF
+415 ISMATRFKIEGSKIF
-430 RNYDIVWQKE
+430 RNSDLVWQKE
-440 VEKSQGNRKI
+440 VEKSQGNRKM
-450 KIDLLFTDTEDG
+450 KIDLIFTDTEDG

-468 LHNEDSEYIT
+468 LHDTDSEYIT

-494 LENIKNKLS
+494 LENIKSKLS
-503 QWGDTEFSVETQN
+503 QWGDTEFVVEVFCFSHQIAESPSQCQCQGSEFSVQQPT
-516 IASANYVETQNI
+516 
-528 ASANHAETQNIA
+528 
-540 SVPAMQNIAY
+540 AY

-565 EKLRSYLIEKHRN
+565 EKLRSYLIEKHRS
-578 ERERRDITSVETYG
+578 ERERRDVKVTTSDI
-592 QTPVETYGRSPVET
+592 
-606 YGRTS
+606 
-611 SSSQQNSSQRNAI
+611 I
-624 YPKEHLSYLGNVINK
+624 YPKEHLTYLGNVINK
-639 KAKEFYELH
+639 KAREFYELH
-648 GVRDIES
+648 GVKDIED
-655 GLEKNKSDEELVVMT
+655 GLEKIKSNDELVVMT

-675 RYANNMCSKE
+675 RYANNICSKE
-685 IGKPAESL
+685 IGKPATSL
-693 YLFNDKGRFRL
+693 YLINDKGRFRL

-718 KN
+718 K

>member
-53 HAAIF
+53 HAALF

-66 NTLLFD
+66 NTLLYD
-72 NELEDARKLAYDC
+72 SELEDARKLAYDC

-118 IDAEKVKFLED
+118 IKAEKVKFLED

-152 TSVPL
+152 TTVPL

-190 QPCRLSWNLENK
+190 QPCRLSWNLENA
-202 EGKRLANNRHLLSLR
+202 EGKRLISNRHLLSLR

-250 VTAFYRKTIDE
+250 VTAYYRNRIDE
-261 IIERR
+261 IIAKR

-278 PTFYPN
+278 PTFYPA

-325 NKSVTI
+325 NKSITI
-331 KTGKELHNGDGLCFL
+331 RTGKELHNGDGLCFL

-358 GVLET
+358 AVDT
-363 QGIQSQRDTFN
+363 SQQDNKTTRQQGIR
-374 VSVQDS
+374 
-380 HVGMHRMRPLQL
+380 LQ
-392 QDSHVGTHRMRPL
+392 T
-405 QRQTVISNSD
+405 ISSNTD
-415 ISMTTRFKIEGSKIF
+415 ISMATRFKIEGSKIF
-430 RNYDIVWQKE
+430 RNHDNVWEKE
-440 VEKSQGNRKI
+440 LEKSNGNRKQ
-450 KIDLLFTDTEDG
+450 KISLRFSDTENG

-468 LHNEDSEYIT
+468 LYNEDCEYVT
-478 TYLSTE
+478 TNISIE
-484 KEIANNAEKA
+484 KEVAINTEKA
-494 LENIKNKLS
+494 LDNIKSKLS
-503 QWGDTEFSVETQN
+503 QWGDTEFAVEEIDVDFKDYKTTRPQDYK
-516 IASANYVETQNI
+516 SEPMANSQ
-528 ASANHAETQNIA
+528 Q
-540 SVPAMQNIAY
+540 PIAY

-565 EKLRSYLIEKHRN
+565 EKLKSYLIEKHRN
-578 ERERRDITSVETYG
+578 ERECRDV
-592 QTPVETYGRSPVET
+592 TPVASHNSTPV
-606 YGRTS
+606 TS
-611 SSSQQNSSQRNAI
+611 LPV
-624 YPKEHLSYLGNVINK
+624 YPKDKLTYLGNVIN
-639 KAKEFYELH
+639 AKSREFYEMH
-648 GVRDIES
+648 GVEIIED
-655 GLEKNKSDEELVVMT
+655 GLEKLRSNDELVVMT
-670 TKHCI
+670 TKHCV
-675 RYANNMCSKE
+675 RYANNICSKE
-685 IGKPAESL
+685 IGKPATSL
-693 YLFNDKGRFRL
+693 YLVNDKGRFRL

-718 KN
+718 K

>member
-39 KVGNSIEDIEALCR
+39 KVGNSIEDIEALCK
-53 HAAIF
+53 HAALF

-118 IDAEKVKFLED
+118 IEAEKVKFLED

-152 TSVPL
+152 TTVPL

-190 QPCRLSWNLENK
+190 QPCRLSWNLENA
-202 EGKRLANNRHLLSLR
+202 EGKHLISNRHLLSLR

-250 VTAFYRKTIDE
+250 VTAYYRKKIDE

-278 PTFYPN
+278 PTFYPA

-313 MGEYLGTIEKVK
+313 MGEYLGTIEKIK
-325 NKSVTI
+325 NKSITI
-331 KTGKELHNGDGLCFL
+331 RTGKELHNGDGLCFL

-358 GVLET
+358 AVAENKTRSLT
-363 QGIQSQRDTFN
+363 QTIT
-374 VSVQDS
+374 
-380 HVGMHRMRPLQL
+380 
-392 QDSHVGTHRMRPL
+392 
-405 QRQTVISNSD
+405 SNTD
-415 ISMTTRFKIEGSKIF
+415 ISMATRFKIEGSKIF
-430 RNYDIVWQKE
+430 RNSDLVWQKE
-440 VEKSQGNRKI
+440 VEKSNGNRKQ
-450 KIDLLFTDTEDG
+450 KISLRFTDTEDG

-468 LHNEDSEYIT
+468 LYDEDSEYVT
-478 TYLSTE
+478 TNISIE
-484 KEIANNAEKA
+484 KEVAINTEKA
-494 LENIKNKLS
+494 LDNIKSKLS
-503 QWGDTEFSVETQN
+503 QWGDTEFAVEEIDVDFGISVETQN
-516 IASANYVETQNI
+516 IASVQ
-528 ASANHAETQNIA
+528 QNIA
-540 SVPAMQNIAY
+540 SVPMANSQQPIAY

-565 EKLRSYLIEKHRN
+565 EKLKSYLIEKHRN
-578 ERERRDITSVETYG
+578 ERDTFVRPET
-592 QTPVETYGRSPVET
+592 
-606 YGRTS
+606 
-611 SSSQQNSSQRNAI
+611 NAI
-624 YPKEHLSYLGNVINK
+624 FPKDNLSYLGNVINK
-639 KAKEFYELH
+639 KSREFYENH
-648 GVRDIES
+648 GVENIED
-655 GLEKNKSDEELVVMT
+655 GLEKLRSDDELVVMT
-670 TKHCI
+670 TKHCV
-675 RYANNMCSKE
+675 RYANNICSKE
-685 IGKPAESL
+685 IGKPATSL
-693 YLFNDKGRFRL
+693 YLVNDKGRFRL

-718 KN
+718 K

>member
-53 HAAIF
+53 HAALF

-118 IDAEKVKFLED
+118 IEAEKVKFLED

-152 TSVPL
+152 TTVPL

-190 QPCRLSWNLENK
+190 HPCRLSWNLENA
-202 EGKRLANNRHLLSLR
+202 EGKRLISNRHLLSLR

-250 VTAFYRKTIDE
+250 VTAYYRNRIDE
-261 IIERR
+261 VIAKR

-278 PTFYPN
+278 PTFYPA

-313 MGEYLGTIEKVK
+313 MGEYLGTIEKIK
-325 NKSVTI
+325 NKSITI

-358 GVLET
+358 AVDT
-363 QGIQSQRDTFN
+363 SQHDNKATRQQGIR
-374 VSVQDS
+374 
-380 HVGMHRMRPLQL
+380 LQ
-392 QDSHVGTHRMRPL
+392 T
-405 QRQTVISNSD
+405 ISSNTD
-415 ISMTTRFKIEGSKIF
+415 ISMATRFKIEGSKIF
-430 RNYDIVWQKE
+430 RNSDLVWQKE
-440 VEKSQGNRKI
+440 VEKSNGNRKQ
-450 KIDLLFTDTEDG
+450 KISLRFTDTEDG

-468 LHNEDSEYIT
+468 LYNEDCEYVT
-478 TYLSTE
+478 TNISIE
-484 KEIANNAEKA
+484 KEVAINTEKA
-494 LENIKNKLS
+494 LDNIKSKLS
-503 QWGDTEFSVETQN
+503 QWGDTEFAVEEIDVLFGQQTTDNGQGCLSLSKADIGTSTSSVTEESQIT
-516 IASANYVETQNI
+516 
-528 ASANHAETQNIA
+528 
-540 SVPAMQNIAY
+540 Y

-565 EKLRSYLIEKHRN
+565 EKLKSYLIEKHRD
-578 ERERRDITSVETYG
+578 ERETFVRPET
-592 QTPVETYGRSPVET
+592 
-606 YGRTS
+606 
-611 SSSQQNSSQRNAI
+611 NAI
-624 YPKEHLSYLGNVINK
+624 FPKDNLSYLGNVINK
-639 KAKEFYELH
+639 KSREFYEMH
-648 GVRDIES
+648 GVENIED
-655 GLEKNKSDEELVVMT
+655 GLEKLRSDDELVVMT
-670 TKHCI
+670 TKHCV
-675 RYANNMCSKE
+675 RYANNICSKE
-685 IGKPAESL
+685 IGKPATSL
-693 YLFNDKGRFRL
+693 YLVNEKGRFRL

-718 KN
+718 K

>member
-1 MKKIELLS
+1 MRRSNDTSFIIFMSLICLYRIIPKNLLTVDCCPLSFRIFATNISFMKKIELLS

-39 KVGNSIEDIEALCR
+39 KVGNSIEDIETLCR
-53 HAAIF
+53 HAALF
-58 DAKVYVTM
+58 DAKVYVTL

-152 TSVPL
+152 TTGPL

-190 QPCRLSWNLENK
+190 QPCRLSWNLENE
-202 EGKRLANNRHLLSLR
+202 EGKRLISNRHLLSLR

-237 IEGRLKDIDYVKN
+237 IEGRLKDVDYVKN

-261 IIERR
+261 IIESR

-278 PTFYPN
+278 PGFYPN

-331 KTGKELHNGDGLCFL
+331 RTGKTLHNGDGLCFL

-358 GVLET
+358 AVAGRDASMSPAMKHIDT
-363 QGIQSQRDTFN
+363 SKNQRGIKS
-374 VSVQDS
+374 
-380 HVGMHRMRPLQL
+380 
-392 QDSHVGTHRMRPL
+392 
-405 QRQTVISNSD
+405 QTVTSNTD
-415 ISMTTRFKIEGSKIF
+415 ISMATRFKIEGSKIF
-430 RNYDIVWQKE
+430 RNSDIVWQKE

-450 KIDLLFTDTEDG
+450 KIDLRFTDTEYG
-462 FALSAK
+462 FALSAR
-468 LHNEDSEYIT
+468 LHKADSEYIT
-478 TYLSTE
+478 TNLSIE
-484 KEIANNAEKA
+484 KEVANNTEKA
-494 LENIKNKLS
+494 LENIKSKLS
-503 QWGDTEFSVETQN
+503 QWGDTEFSVEN
-516 IASANYVETQNI
+516 IEISFDNGQQTTDNRLC
-528 ASANHAETQNIA
+528 
-540 SVPAMQNIAY
+540 AY

-565 EKLRSYLIEKHRN
+565 QKLKSYLIEKHRD
-578 ERERRDITSVETYG
+578 ERERRDAI
-592 QTPVETYGRSPVET
+592 PVET

-611 SSSQQNSSQRNAI
+611 SQQNTVF
-624 YPKEHLSYLGNVINK
+624 PKEHLSYLGNVINR
-639 KAKEFYELH
+639 KAREFYELH
-648 GVRDIES
+648 GVKEIED
-655 GLEKNKSDEELVVMT
+655 GLEKIKSNEELVVMT

-675 RYANNMCSKE
+675 RYANNICSKE
-685 IGKPAESL
+685 IGKPATSL
-693 YLFNDKGRFRL
+693 YLVNDKGRFRL

-718 KN
+718 KL

>member
-9 PAKNLEVGIA
+9 PAKNLEIGIA

-39 KVGNSIEDIEALCR
+39 KVGNSIEDIEKLCR
-53 HAAIF
+53 HAALY

-72 NELEDARKLAYDC
+72 NELDQARKLAYDC

-98 ALLNMDMPPIA
+98 ALLNMDDMPPIA

-118 IDAEKVKFLED
+118 IEADKVKFLED

-142 IEQIKDIRSK
+142 IDEIKDIRSK

-190 QPCRLSWNLENK
+190 QPCRLAWNLENK
-202 EGKRLANNRHLLSLR
+202 DGKRLISNRHLLSLR

-224 IEELIDAGITSFK
+224 IEELIDAGISSFK

-250 VTAFYRKTIDE
+250 VTAYYRNKIDE
-261 IIERR
+261 VIAKR
-266 DDICRSSRGESN
+266 DDLCRSSRGESN
-278 PTFYPN
+278 PTFYPA

-325 NKSVTI
+325 NKSITI
-331 KTGKELHNGDGLCFL
+331 RTGKELHNGDGLCFL

-358 GVLET
+358 AVAENKTRSL
-363 QGIQSQRDTFN
+363 SQTI
-374 VSVQDS
+374 
-380 HVGMHRMRPLQL
+380 
-392 QDSHVGTHRMRPL
+392 T
-405 QRQTVISNSD
+405 SNTD
-415 ISMTTRFKIEGSKIF
+415 ISMATRFKIEGSKIF
-430 RNYDIVWQKE
+430 RNHDQVWEKE
-440 VEKSQGNRKI
+440 LEKSNGNRKI
-450 KIDLLFTDTEDG
+450 KISLRFTDTEDG

-468 LHNEDSEYIT
+468 LYNEDSEYVT
-478 TYLSTE
+478 TNISIE
-484 KEIANNAEKA
+484 KEVAINTEKA
-494 LENIKNKLS
+494 LDNIKSKLS
-503 QWGDTEFSVETQN
+503 QWGDTEFSVEE
-516 IASANYVETQNI
+516 IDVEFGQQTTRQQDNK
-528 ASANHAETQNIA
+528 SETT
-540 SVPAMQNIAY
+540 AY

-565 EKLRSYLIEKHRN
+565 EKLKSYLVEKHRN
-578 ERERRDITSVETYG
+578 ERDCRDVA
-592 QTPVETYGRSPVET
+592 PVAFNVV
-606 YGRTS
+606 
-611 SSSQQNSSQRNAI
+611 
-624 YPKEHLSYLGNVINK
+624 YPKESLTYLGNVINK
-639 KAKEFYELH
+639 KSREFYERH
-648 GVRDIES
+648 GVEIIED
-655 GLEKNKSDEELVVMT
+655 GLEKLHSNEETVVMT
-670 TKHCI
+670 TKHCV
-675 RYANNMCSKE
+675 RYANNICCKE

-693 YLFNDKGRFRL
+693 YLFNEKGRFRL

-718 KN
+718 K

>member
-39 KVGNSIEDIEALCR
+39 KVGNSIEDIEALCK
-53 HAAIF
+53 HAALF

-66 NTLLFD
+66 NTLLYD
-72 NELEDARKLAYDC
+72 SELEDARKLAYDC

-118 IDAEKVKFLED
+118 IEAEKVKFLED

-152 TSVPL
+152 TTVPL
-157 EYFIH
+157 EYFVH

-190 QPCRLSWNLENK
+190 QPCRLSWNLENA
-202 EGKRLANNRHLLSLR
+202 EGKRLLSNRHLLSLR

-237 IEGRLKDIDYVKN
+237 IEGRLKDVDYVKN
-250 VTAFYRKTIDE
+250 VTAYYRKTIDE

-266 DDICRSSRGESN
+266 DDICRSSRGESS
-278 PTFYPN
+278 PSFYPA

-325 NKSVTI
+325 NKSITI

-358 GVLET
+358 AVDTSQQDNKSTRQQGV
-363 QGIQSQRDTFN
+363 R
-374 VSVQDS
+374 
-380 HVGMHRMRPLQL
+380 LQ
-392 QDSHVGTHRMRPL
+392 T
-405 QRQTVISNSD
+405 ISSNTD
-415 ISMTTRFKIEGSKIF
+415 ISMATRFKIEGSKIF
-430 RNYDIVWQKE
+430 RNHDNVWEKE
-440 VEKSQGNRKI
+440 LEKSNGNRKQ
-450 KIDLLFTDTEDG
+450 KISLRFSDTEDG

-468 LHNEDSEYIT
+468 LYNTDSEYIT
-478 TYLSTE
+478 TNISIE
-484 KEIANNAEKA
+484 KEVAINTEKA
-494 LENIKNKLS
+494 LDNIKSKLS
-503 QWGDTEFSVETQN
+503 QWGDTEFSVEEIKVDFEDYKTTRPQDYK
-516 IASANYVETQNI
+516 SET
-528 ASANHAETQNIA
+528 T
-540 SVPAMQNIAY
+540 AY

-565 EKLRSYLIEKHRN
+565 EKLKSYLIEKHRN
-578 ERERRDITSVETYG
+578 ERETFIRPEI
-592 QTPVETYGRSPVET
+592 
-606 YGRTS
+606 
-611 SSSQQNSSQRNAI
+611 NI
-624 YPKEHLSYLGNVINK
+624 LYPMEKVSYLGNVINEK
-639 KAKEFYELH
+639 SREFYKKH
-648 GVRDIES
+648 GVEIIED
-655 GLEKNKSDEELVVMT
+655 GLEKLRSNDELVVMT
-670 TKHCI
+670 TKHCV
-675 RYANNMCSKE
+675 RYANNICSKE
-685 IGKPAESL
+685 IGKPATSL
-693 YLFNDKGRFRL
+693 YLVNDKGRFRL

-718 KN
+718 K

>member
-39 KVGNSIEDIEALCR
+39 KVGNSIEDIEALCK
-53 HAAIF
+53 HAALF

-72 NELEDARKLAYDC
+72 SELEDARKLAYDC

-98 ALLNMDMPPIA
+98 ALLNMDMPSIA

-118 IDAEKVKFLED
+118 IEAEKVKFLED

-152 TSVPL
+152 TTVPL

-190 QPCRLSWNLENK
+190 QPCRLSWNLENA
-202 EGKRLANNRHLLSLR
+202 EGKRLISNRHLLSLR

-250 VTAFYRKTIDE
+250 VTAYYRNRIDE
-261 IIERR
+261 IIAKR

-278 PTFYPN
+278 PTFYPA
-284 PEKSFSRGFTDYF
+284 PDKSFSRGFTDYF

-313 MGEYLGTIEKVK
+313 MGEYLGTIEKIK
-325 NKSVTI
+325 NKSITI
-331 KTGKELHNGDGLCFL
+331 RTGKELHNGDGLCFL

-358 GVLET
+358 AVAENKTRSLT
-363 QGIQSQRDTFN
+363 QTIT
-374 VSVQDS
+374 
-380 HVGMHRMRPLQL
+380 
-392 QDSHVGTHRMRPL
+392 
-405 QRQTVISNSD
+405 SNTD
-415 ISMTTRFKIEGSKIF
+415 ISMATRFKIEGSKIF
-430 RNYDIVWQKE
+430 RNSDLVWQKE
-440 VEKSQGNRKI
+440 VEKSNGNRKQ
-450 KIDLLFTDTEDG
+450 KISLRFTDTEDG

-468 LHNEDSEYIT
+468 LYNEDCEYVT
-478 TYLSTE
+478 TNISIE
-484 KEIANNAEKA
+484 KEVAINTEKA
-494 LENIKNKLS
+494 LDNIKSKLS
-503 QWGDTEFSVETQN
+503 QWGDTEFAVEEIDVLFGQQTTDNGQGCLSLSKADIGTSTSSVTEESQ
-516 IASANYVETQNI
+516 
-528 ASANHAETQNIA
+528 
-540 SVPAMQNIAY
+540 IAY

-565 EKLRSYLIEKHRN
+565 EKLKSYLIEKHRN
-578 ERERRDITSVETYG
+578 ERETFVRPET
-592 QTPVETYGRSPVET
+592 
-606 YGRTS
+606 
-611 SSSQQNSSQRNAI
+611 NAI
-624 YPKEHLSYLGNVINK
+624 FPKDNLSYLGNVINK
-639 KAKEFYELH
+639 KSREFYEKH
-648 GVRDIES
+648 GVENIED
-655 GLEKNKSDEELVVMT
+655 GLEKLRSDDELVVMT
-670 TKHCI
+670 TKHCV
-675 RYANNMCSKE
+675 RYANNICSKE
-685 IGKPAESL
+685 IGKPATSL
-693 YLFNDKGRFRL
+693 YLVNDKGRFRL

-718 KN
+718 K

>member
-39 KVGNSIEDIEALCR
+39 KVGNSIEDIEALCK
-53 HAAIF
+53 HAALF

-66 NTLLFD
+66 NTLLYD
-72 NELEDARKLAYDC
+72 SELEDARKLAYDC

-118 IDAEKVKFLED
+118 IEAEKVKFLED

-152 TSVPL
+152 TTVPL
-157 EYFIH
+157 EYFVH

-190 QPCRLSWNLENK
+190 QPCRLSWNLENA
-202 EGKRLANNRHLLSLR
+202 EGKRLISNRHLLSLR

-237 IEGRLKDIDYVKN
+237 IEGRLKDVDYVKN
-250 VTAFYRKTIDE
+250 VTAYYRKTIDE

-266 DDICRSSRGESN
+266 DDICRSSRGESS
-278 PTFYPN
+278 PSFYPA

-325 NKSVTI
+325 NKSITI

-358 GVLET
+358 AVDKSQQDNKSTRQQGV
-363 QGIQSQRDTFN
+363 R
-374 VSVQDS
+374 
-380 HVGMHRMRPLQL
+380 LQ
-392 QDSHVGTHRMRPL
+392 T
-405 QRQTVISNSD
+405 ISSNTD
-415 ISMTTRFKIEGSKIF
+415 ISMATRFKIEGSKIF
-430 RNYDIVWQKE
+430 RNHDNVWEKE
-440 VEKSQGNRKI
+440 LEKSNGNRKQ
-450 KIDLLFTDTEDG
+450 KISLRFSDTEDG

-468 LHNEDSEYIT
+468 LYNTDSEYIT
-478 TYLSTE
+478 TNISIE
-484 KEIANNAEKA
+484 KEVAINTEKA
-494 LENIKNKLS
+494 LDNIKSKLS
-503 QWGDTEFSVETQN
+503 QWGDTEFAVEEIDVLFGQQTTDNGQQTSST
-516 IASANYVETQNI
+516 AYKSEPMANSQ
-528 ASANHAETQNIA
+528 Q
-540 SVPAMQNIAY
+540 PIAY

-565 EKLRSYLIEKHRN
+565 EKLKSYLIEKHRN
-578 ERERRDITSVETYG
+578 ERETFIKPEINVL
-592 QTPVETYGRSPVET
+592 
-606 YGRTS
+606 
-611 SSSQQNSSQRNAI
+611 
-624 YPKEHLSYLGNVINK
+624 YPMEKVSYLGNVINEK
-639 KAKEFYELH
+639 SREFYKKH
-648 GVRDIES
+648 GVEIIED
-655 GLEKNKSDEELVVMT
+655 GLEKLRSNDELVVMT
-670 TKHCI
+670 TKHCV
-675 RYANNMCSKE
+675 RYANNICSKE
-685 IGKPAESL
+685 IGKPASSL
-693 YLFNDKGRFRL
+693 YLVNDKGRFRL

-718 KN
+718 K

>member
-39 KVGNSIEDIEALCR
+39 KVGNSIEDIEALCK
-53 HAAIF
+53 HAALY

-72 NELEDARKLAYDC
+72 SELEDARKLAYDC

-118 IDAEKVKFLED
+118 IEAEKVKFLED

-152 TSVPL
+152 TTVPL

-190 QPCRLSWNLENK
+190 QPCRLAWNLENK
-202 EGKRLANNRHLLSLR
+202 DGRRLISNRHLLSLR

-250 VTAFYRKTIDE
+250 VTAYYRNRIDE
-261 IIERR
+261 IIAKR

-278 PTFYPN
+278 PTFYPA

-325 NKSVTI
+325 NKSITI
-331 KTGKELHNGDGLCFL
+331 RTGKELHNGDGLCFL

-358 GVLET
+358 AVAENKTRSL
-363 QGIQSQRDTFN
+363 SQTI
-374 VSVQDS
+374 
-380 HVGMHRMRPLQL
+380 
-392 QDSHVGTHRMRPL
+392 T
-405 QRQTVISNSD
+405 SNSD
-415 ISMTTRFKIEGSKIF
+415 ISMATRFKIEGSKIF
-430 RNYDIVWQKE
+430 RNHDNVWEKE
-440 VEKSQGNRKI
+440 LEKSNGNRKQ
-450 KIDLLFTDTEDG
+450 KISLRFSDTEDG

-468 LHNEDSEYIT
+468 LYNEDSEYVATNI
-478 TYLSTE
+478 SIE
-484 KEIANNAEKA
+484 KEVAINTEKA
-494 LENIKNKLS
+494 LDNIKSKLS
-503 QWGDTEFSVETQN
+503 QWGDTEFAVEEIDILFGQQTTDNGQGCLSLSKADIGTSTSSVTEESQ
-516 IASANYVETQNI
+516 
-528 ASANHAETQNIA
+528 
-540 SVPAMQNIAY
+540 IAY

-565 EKLRSYLIEKHRN
+565 EKLKSYLIEKHRN
-578 ERERRDITSVETYG
+578 ERDTFIRPET
-592 QTPVETYGRSPVET
+592 
-606 YGRTS
+606 
-611 SSSQQNSSQRNAI
+611 NAI
-624 YPKEHLSYLGNVINK
+624 FPKDNLSYLGNVINK
-639 KAKEFYELH
+639 KSKEFYEMH
-648 GVRDIES
+648 GVEIIED
-655 GLEKNKSDEELVVMT
+655 GLEKLRSNDELVVMT

-675 RYANNMCSKE
+675 RYANNICCKE
-685 IGKPAESL
+685 IGKPADSL
-693 YLFNDKGRFRL
+693 YLFNEKGRFRL

-718 KN
+718 K

>member
-39 KVGNSIEDIEALCR
+39 KVGNSIEDIETLCK
-53 HAAIF
+53 HAALF

-152 TSVPL
+152 TTVPL

-190 QPCRLSWNLENK
+190 QPCRLSWNLENA
-202 EGKRLANNRHLLSLR
+202 EGKRLVTNRHLLSLR

-224 IEELIDAGITSFK
+224 IEELIDAGISSFK

-278 PTFYPN
+278 PAFYPN

-331 KTGKELHNGDGLCFL
+331 RTGKTLHNGDGLCFL

-358 GVLET
+358 AVAES
-363 QGIQSQRDTFN
+363 QSQRQ
-374 VSVQDS
+374 SQS
-380 HVGMHRMRPLQL
+380 Q
-392 QDSHVGTHRMRPL
+392 S
-405 QRQTVISNSD
+405 QRQTVTSNSD
-415 ISMTTRFKIEGSKIF
+415 ISMATRFKIEGSKIF
-430 RNYDIVWQKE
+430 RNSDLVWQKE
-440 VEKSQGNRKI
+440 VEKSQGNRKM
-450 KIDLLFTDTEDG
+450 KIDLIFTATEDG

-468 LHNEDSEYIT
+468 LHDTDSEYIT

-503 QWGDTEFSVETQN
+503 QWGDTEFVVEEFYFSQQDNETTRQRDLKTQSHKVAESQSQRQGSEFSVQQPT
-516 IASANYVETQNI
+516 
-528 ASANHAETQNIA
+528 
-540 SVPAMQNIAY
+540 AY

-578 ERERRDITSVETYG
+578 ERECRDVKVTTSDV
-592 QTPVETYGRSPVET
+592 
-606 YGRTS
+606 
-611 SSSQQNSSQRNAI
+611 I
-624 YPKEHLSYLGNVINK
+624 YPKEHLTYLGNVINK
-639 KAKEFYELH
+639 KAREFYELH
-648 GVRDIES
+648 GVKDIED
-655 GLEKNKSDEELVVMT
+655 GLEKIKSNDELVVMT

-675 RYANNMCSKE
+675 RYANNICSKE
-685 IGKPAESL
+685 IGKPATSL
-693 YLFNDKGRFRL
+693 YLVNDKGRFRL

-718 KN
+718 K

>member
-53 HAAIF
+53 HAALF

-66 NTLLFD
+66 NTLLYD
-72 NELEDARKLAYDC
+72 SELEDARKLAYDC

-118 IDAEKVKFLED
+118 IEAEKVKFLED

-152 TSVPL
+152 TTVPL

-190 QPCRLSWNLENK
+190 QPCRLSWNLENT
-202 EGKRLANNRHLLSLR
+202 EGKRLISNRHLLSLR

-250 VTAFYRKTIDE
+250 VTAYYRNRIDE
-261 IIERR
+261 IIEKR
-266 DDICRSSRGESN
+266 DDICRSSRGESK
-278 PTFYPN
+278 PTFYPA

-325 NKSVTI
+325 NKSITI
-331 KTGKELHNGDGLCFL
+331 RTGKELHNGDGLCFL

-358 GVLET
+358 AVDT
-363 QGIQSQRDTFN
+363 SQHDNKTTRQQGIR
-374 VSVQDS
+374 
-380 HVGMHRMRPLQL
+380 LQ
-392 QDSHVGTHRMRPL
+392 T
-405 QRQTVISNSD
+405 ISSNTD
-415 ISMTTRFKIEGSKIF
+415 ISMATRFKIEGSKIF
-430 RNYDIVWQKE
+430 RNSDLVWQKE
-440 VEKSQGNRKI
+440 VEKSNGNRKQ
-450 KIDLLFTDTEDG
+450 KISLRFSDTEDG

-468 LHNEDSEYIT
+468 LYHEDCEYVT
-478 TYLSTE
+478 TNISIE
-484 KEIANNAEKA
+484 KEVAINTEKA
-494 LENIKNKLS
+494 LDNIKSKLS
-503 QWGDTEFSVETQN
+503 QWGDTEFAVEEIDVDFGKSVETQN
-516 IASANYVETQNI
+516 IASVLSQNITSVLSQNI
-528 ASANHAETQNIA
+528 ASEPMANSQQ
-540 SVPAMQNIAY
+540 PIAY

-565 EKLRSYLIEKHRN
+565 EKLKSYLIEKHRN
-578 ERERRDITSVETYG
+578 ERETFVRPET
-592 QTPVETYGRSPVET
+592 
-606 YGRTS
+606 
-611 SSSQQNSSQRNAI
+611 NAI
-624 YPKEHLSYLGNVINK
+624 FPKDNLSYLGNVINNK
-639 KAKEFYELH
+639 SREFYEMH
-648 GVRDIES
+648 GVEIIED
-655 GLEKNKSDEELVVMT
+655 GLEKLRSNDELVVMT
-670 TKHCI
+670 TKHCV
-675 RYANNMCSKE
+675 RYANNICSKE
-685 IGKPAESL
+685 IGKPATSL
-693 YLFNDKGRFRL
+693 YLVNDKGRFRL

-718 KN
+718 K

>member
-39 KVGNSIEDIEALCR
+39 KVGNSIEDIEALCK
-53 HAAIF
+53 HAALY

-72 NELEDARKLAYDC
+72 SELEDARKLAYDC

-118 IDAEKVKFLED
+118 IEAEKVKFLED

-152 TSVPL
+152 TTVPL

-190 QPCRLSWNLENK
+190 QPCRLAWNLENK
-202 EGKRLANNRHLLSLR
+202 DGRRLISNRHLLSLR

-250 VTAFYRKTIDE
+250 VTAYYRNRIDE
-261 IIERR
+261 IIAKR

-278 PTFYPN
+278 PTFYPA

-325 NKSVTI
+325 NKSITI
-331 KTGKELHNGDGLCFL
+331 RTGKELHNGDGLCFL

-358 GVLET
+358 AVAENKTRSL
-363 QGIQSQRDTFN
+363 SQTI
-374 VSVQDS
+374 
-380 HVGMHRMRPLQL
+380 
-392 QDSHVGTHRMRPL
+392 T
-405 QRQTVISNSD
+405 SNSD
-415 ISMTTRFKIEGSKIF
+415 ISMATRFKIEGSKIF
-430 RNYDIVWQKE
+430 RNHDNVWEKE
-440 VEKSQGNRKI
+440 LEKSNGNRKQ
-450 KIDLLFTDTEDG
+450 KISLRFSDTEDG

-468 LHNEDSEYIT
+468 LYNEDSEYVATNI
-478 TYLSTE
+478 SIE
-484 KEIANNAEKA
+484 KEVAINTEKA
-494 LENIKNKLS
+494 LDNIKSKLS
-503 QWGDTEFSVETQN
+503 QWGDTEFAVEEIDILFGQQTTDNGQGCLSLSKADIGTSTSSVTEESQ
-516 IASANYVETQNI
+516 
-528 ASANHAETQNIA
+528 
-540 SVPAMQNIAY
+540 IAY

-565 EKLRSYLIEKHRN
+565 EKLKSYLIEKHRN
-578 ERERRDITSVETYG
+578 ERDTFIRPET
-592 QTPVETYGRSPVET
+592 
-606 YGRTS
+606 
-611 SSSQQNSSQRNAI
+611 NAI
-624 YPKEHLSYLGNVINK
+624 FPKDNLSYLGNVIN
-639 KAKEFYELH
+639 AKSREFYERH
-648 GVRDIES
+648 GVEIIED
-655 GLEKNKSDEELVVMT
+655 GLEKLRSNDELVVMT
-670 TKHCI
+670 TKHCV
-675 RYANNMCSKE
+675 RYANNICSKE
-685 IGKPAESL
+685 IGKPATSL
-693 YLFNDKGRFRL
+693 YLVNDKGRFRL

-718 KN
+718 K

>member
-39 KVGNSIEDIEALCR
+39 KVGNSIEDIETLCR
-53 HAAIF
+53 HAALF

-152 TSVPL
+152 TTVPL
-157 EYFIH
+157 EYFVH

-190 QPCRLSWNLENK
+190 QPCRLSWNLENA
-202 EGKRLANNRHLLSLR
+202 EGKRLATNRHLLSLR

-224 IEELIDAGITSFK
+224 IEELIDAGISSFK

-278 PTFYPN
+278 PSFYPN

-331 KTGKELHNGDGLCFL
+331 KTGKTLHNGDGLCFL

-358 GVLET
+358 AVAENKTRSLT
-363 QGIQSQRDTFN
+363 
-374 VSVQDS
+374 
-380 HVGMHRMRPLQL
+380 
-392 QDSHVGTHRMRPL
+392 
-405 QRQTVISNSD
+405 QTVTSNSD
-415 ISMTTRFKIEGSKIF
+415 ISMATRFKIEGSKIF
-430 RNYDIVWQKE
+430 RNSDLVWQKE
-440 VEKSQGNRKI
+440 VEKSQGNRKM
-450 KIDLLFTDTEDG
+450 KIDLIFTDTEDG
-462 FALSAK
+462 FVLSAK
-468 LHNEDSEYIT
+468 LHDTDSEYIT

-494 LENIKNKLS
+494 LENIKSKLS
-503 QWGDTEFSVETQN
+503 QWGDTEFTVVGTRLATSVQT
-516 IASANYVETQNI
+516 T
-528 ASANHAETQNIA
+528 
-540 SVPAMQNIAY
+540 AY

-565 EKLRSYLIEKHRN
+565 EKLRSYLIEKHRD
-578 ERERRDITSVETYG
+578 ERERRNIT
-592 QTPVETYGRSPVET
+592 
-606 YGRTS
+606 
-611 SSSQQNSSQRNAI
+611 SSQQNVI

-639 KAKEFYELH
+639 KAREFYEFH
-648 GVRDIES
+648 GVKDIED
-655 GLEKNKSDEELVVMT
+655 GLEKIKSNDELVVMT

-675 RYANNMCSKE
+675 RYANNICSKE
-685 IGKPAESL
+685 IGKPATSL
-693 YLFNDKGRFRL
+693 YLVNDKGRFRL

-718 KN
+718 KFI

>member
-39 KVGNSIEDIEALCR
+39 KVGNSIEDIEALCK
-53 HAAIF
+53 HAALF

-66 NTLLFD
+66 NTLLYD
-72 NELEDARKLAYDC
+72 SELEDARKLAYDC

-118 IDAEKVKFLED
+118 IEAEKVKFLED

-152 TSVPL
+152 TTVPL
-157 EYFIH
+157 EYFVH

-168 YSGQCYLSH
+168 YSGQCYLSQ

-190 QPCRLSWNLENK
+190 QPCRLSWNLENA
-202 EGKRLANNRHLLSLR
+202 EGKRLISNRHLLSLR

-237 IEGRLKDIDYVKN
+237 IEGRLKDVDYVKN
-250 VTAFYRKTIDE
+250 VTAYYRNKIDE
-261 IIERR
+261 VIAKR

-278 PTFYPN
+278 PTFYPA

-325 NKSVTI
+325 NKSITI
-331 KTGKELHNGDGLCFL
+331 RTGKELHNGDGLCFL

-358 GVLET
+358 AVDTSQHDNKSTRQQGV
-363 QGIQSQRDTFN
+363 R
-374 VSVQDS
+374 
-380 HVGMHRMRPLQL
+380 LQ
-392 QDSHVGTHRMRPL
+392 T
-405 QRQTVISNSD
+405 ISSNTD
-415 ISMTTRFKIEGSKIF
+415 ISMATRFKIEGSKIF
-430 RNYDIVWQKE
+430 RNHDNVWEKE
-440 VEKSQGNRKI
+440 LEKSHGNRKQ
-450 KIDLLFTDTEDG
+450 KISLRFSDTEDG

-468 LHNEDSEYIT
+468 LYNTDSEYIT
-478 TYLSTE
+478 TNISIE
-484 KEIANNAEKA
+484 KEVAINTEKA
-494 LENIKNKLS
+494 LDNIKSKLS
-503 QWGDTEFSVETQN
+503 QWGDTEFFVEEIDVDFEDYKTTRPQDYK
-516 IASANYVETQNI
+516 SET
-528 ASANHAETQNIA
+528 T
-540 SVPAMQNIAY
+540 AY

-565 EKLRSYLIEKHRN
+565 EKLKSHLIEKHRN
-578 ERERRDITSVETYG
+578 ERDTRKTDATGVKDATGVTSL
-592 QTPVETYGRSPVET
+592 PV
-606 YGRTS
+606 
-611 SSSQQNSSQRNAI
+611 
-624 YPKEHLSYLGNVINK
+624 YPKESLTYLGNVINEK
-639 KAKEFYELH
+639 SREFYKKH
-648 GVRDIES
+648 GVEIIED
-655 GLEKNKSDEELVVMT
+655 GLEKLRSNDELVVMT
-670 TKHCI
+670 TKHCV
-675 RYANNMCSKE
+675 RYANNICSKE
-685 IGKPAESL
+685 IGKPASSL
-693 YLFNDKGRFRL
+693 YLVNDKGRFRL

-718 KN
+718 K

>member
-39 KVGNSIEDIEALCR
+39 KVGNSIEDIETLCR
-53 HAAIF
+53 HAALF

-152 TSVPL
+152 TTVPL
-157 EYFIH
+157 EYFVH

-190 QPCRLSWNLENK
+190 QPCRLSWNLENA
-202 EGKRLANNRHLLSLR
+202 EGRRLVTNRHLLSLR

-278 PTFYPN
+278 PAFYPN

-331 KTGKELHNGDGLCFL
+331 RTGKTLHNGDGLCFL

-358 GVLET
+358 AVSRDASMLPT
-363 QGIQSQRDTFN
+363 IKHIDTSKNRQS
-374 VSVQDS
+374 
-380 HVGMHRMRPLQL
+380 
-392 QDSHVGTHRMRPL
+392 
-405 QRQTVISNSD
+405 QRQTVTSNSD
-415 ISMTTRFKIEGSKIF
+415 ISMATRFKIEGIKIF
-430 RNYDIVWQKE
+430 RNNDLVWQKE
-440 VEKSQGNRKI
+440 VEKSQGNRKM
-450 KIDLLFTDTEDG
+450 KIDLIFTDTEDG

-468 LHNEDSEYIT
+468 LHGSDSEYIT
-478 TYLSTE
+478 TYLSAE

-503 QWGDTEFSVETQN
+503 QWGDTEFVVEEFCFSHQVAESPSHRDLKTQSHKGAESQSQCQGSEFSVQQPT
-516 IASANYVETQNI
+516 
-528 ASANHAETQNIA
+528 
-540 SVPAMQNIAY
+540 AY

-565 EKLRSYLIEKHRN
+565 EKLRSYLIEKHRD
-578 ERERRDITSVETYG
+578 ERERRDITS
-592 QTPVETYGRSPVET
+592 
-606 YGRTS
+606 
-611 SSSQQNSSQRNAI
+611 SQQNII

-639 KAKEFYELH
+639 KAREFYELH
-648 GVRDIES
+648 GVKDIED
-655 GLEKNKSDEELVVMT
+655 GLEKIKSNDELVVMT

-675 RYANNMCSKE
+675 RYANNICSKE
-685 IGKPAESL
+685 IGKPATSL
-693 YLFNDKGRFRL
+693 YLVNDKGRFRL

-718 KN
+718 K

>member
-39 KVGNSIEDIEALCR
+39 KVGNSIEDIEALCK
-53 HAAIF
+53 HAALF

-66 NTLLFD
+66 NTLLYD
-72 NELEDARKLAYDC
+72 SELEDARKLAYDC

-118 IDAEKVKFLED
+118 IEAEKVKFLED

-142 IEQIKDIRSK
+142 IDEIKDIRSK
-152 TSVPL
+152 TTVPL

-190 QPCRLSWNLENK
+190 QPCRLAWNLENK
-202 EGKRLANNRHLLSLR
+202 DGKRLISNRHLLSLR

-250 VTAFYRKTIDE
+250 VTAYYRNRIDE
-261 IIERR
+261 IIAKR

-278 PTFYPN
+278 PTFYPA

-325 NKSVTI
+325 NKSITI
-331 KTGKELHNGDGLCFL
+331 RTGKELHNGDGLCFL

-358 GVLET
+358 AVAENKTRSL
-363 QGIQSQRDTFN
+363 SQTI
-374 VSVQDS
+374 
-380 HVGMHRMRPLQL
+380 
-392 QDSHVGTHRMRPL
+392 T
-405 QRQTVISNSD
+405 SNSD
-415 ISMTTRFKIEGSKIF
+415 ISMATRFKIEGSKIF
-430 RNYDIVWQKE
+430 RNHDNVWEKE
-440 VEKSQGNRKI
+440 LEKSNGNRKQ
-450 KIDLLFTDTEDG
+450 KISLRFSDTEDG

-468 LHNEDSEYIT
+468 LYNEDSEYVT
-478 TYLSTE
+478 TNISIE
-484 KEIANNAEKA
+484 KEIAINTEKA
-494 LENIKNKLS
+494 LDNIKTKLS
-503 QWGDTEFSVETQN
+503 QWGDTEFAVEEIDVDFKDYKTTRLQDHK
-516 IASANYVETQNI
+516 SEPMANSQ
-528 ASANHAETQNIA
+528 Q
-540 SVPAMQNIAY
+540 PIAY

-565 EKLRSYLIEKHRN
+565 EKLKSYLIEKHRN
-578 ERERRDITSVETYG
+578 ERETFV
-592 QTPVETYGRSPVET
+592 RSDT
-606 YGRTS
+606 
-611 SSSQQNSSQRNAI
+611 NAI
-624 YPKEHLSYLGNVINK
+624 FPKDNLSYLGNVINA
-639 KAKEFYELH
+639 KAREFYERH
-648 GVRDIES
+648 GVEIIED
-655 GLEKNKSDEELVVMT
+655 GLEKLRSNDELVVMT

-675 RYANNMCSKE
+675 RYANNICCKE
-685 IGKPAESL
+685 IGKPADSL
-693 YLFNDKGRFRL
+693 YLFNEKGRFRL

-718 KN
+718 K

>member
-53 HAAIF
+53 HAALF

-118 IDAEKVKFLED
+118 IEAEKVKFLED

-152 TSVPL
+152 TTVPL

-190 QPCRLSWNLENK
+190 QPCRLSWNLENA
-202 EGKRLANNRHLLSLR
+202 EGKRLISNRHLLSLR

-250 VTAFYRKTIDE
+250 VTAYYRNRIDE
-261 IIERR
+261 IIAKR

-278 PTFYPN
+278 PTFYPA

-325 NKSVTI
+325 NKSITI
-331 KTGKELHNGDGLCFL
+331 RTGKELHNGDGLCFL

-358 GVLET
+358 AVAENKTRSLT
-363 QGIQSQRDTFN
+363 QTIT
-374 VSVQDS
+374 
-380 HVGMHRMRPLQL
+380 
-392 QDSHVGTHRMRPL
+392 
-405 QRQTVISNSD
+405 SNTD
-415 ISMTTRFKIEGSKIF
+415 ISMATRFKIEGSKIF
-430 RNYDIVWQKE
+430 RNSDLVWQKE
-440 VEKSQGNRKI
+440 VEKSNGNRKQ
-450 KIDLLFTDTEDG
+450 KISLRFTDTEDG

-468 LHNEDSEYIT
+468 LYNEDSEYVT
-478 TYLSTE
+478 TNISIE
-484 KEIANNAEKA
+484 KEVAINTEKA
-494 LENIKNKLS
+494 LDNIKSKLS
-503 QWGDTEFSVETQN
+503 QWGDTEFSVEEIDVDFNDNGQQTTDNRHCPQE
-516 IASANYVETQNI
+516 SPVETYGRT
-528 ASANHAETQNIA
+528 SL
-540 SVPAMQNIAY
+540 AY

-565 EKLRSYLIEKHRN
+565 EKLKSYLIEKHRN
-578 ERERRDITSVETYG
+578 ERDTFVRPET
-592 QTPVETYGRSPVET
+592 
-606 YGRTS
+606 
-611 SSSQQNSSQRNAI
+611 NAI
-624 YPKEHLSYLGNVINK
+624 FPKDNLSYLGNVINK
-639 KAKEFYELH
+639 KSREFYEMH
-648 GVRDIES
+648 GVENIED
-655 GLEKNKSDEELVVMT
+655 GLEKLRSDDELVVMT
-670 TKHCI
+670 TKHCV
-675 RYANNMCSKE
+675 RYANNICSKE
-685 IGKPAESL
+685 IGKPATSL
-693 YLFNDKGRFRL
+693 YLVNDKGRFRL

-718 KN
+718 K

>member
-39 KVGNSIEDIEALCR
+39 KVGNSIEDIETLCR
-53 HAAIF
+53 HAALF

-152 TSVPL
+152 TTVPL
-157 EYFIH
+157 EYFVH

-190 QPCRLSWNLENK
+190 QPCRLSWNLENA
-202 EGKRLANNRHLLSLR
+202 EGKRLATNRHLLSLR

-224 IEELIDAGITSFK
+224 IEELIDAGISSFK

-266 DDICRSSRGESN
+266 NDICRSSRGESN
-278 PTFYPN
+278 PAFYPN

-331 KTGKELHNGDGLCFL
+331 RTGKTLHNGDGLCFL

-358 GVLET
+358 AVC
-363 QGIQSQRDTFN
+363 RDASMLPTIKHIDTSKN
-374 VSVQDS
+374 RQI
-380 HVGMHRMRPLQL
+380 
-392 QDSHVGTHRMRPL
+392 
-405 QRQTVISNSD
+405 QRQTVTSNSD
-415 ISMTTRFKIEGSKIF
+415 ISMATRFKIEGSKIF
-430 RNYDIVWQKE
+430 RNSDLVWQKE
-440 VEKSQGNRKI
+440 VEKSQGNRKM
-450 KIDLLFTDTEDG
+450 KIDLIFTDTEDG

-468 LHNEDSEYIT
+468 LHDTDSEYIT
-478 TYLSTE
+478 TYLSAE

-503 QWGDTEFSVETQN
+503 QWGDTEFVVEEFSVQQPT
-516 IASANYVETQNI
+516 
-528 ASANHAETQNIA
+528 
-540 SVPAMQNIAY
+540 AY

-565 EKLRSYLIEKHRN
+565 EKLRSYLIEKHRD
-578 ERERRDITSVETYG
+578 ERERRDVKATTSDV
-592 QTPVETYGRSPVET
+592 
-606 YGRTS
+606 
-611 SSSQQNSSQRNAI
+611 I

-639 KAKEFYELH
+639 KAREFYELH
-648 GVRDIES
+648 GVKDIED
-655 GLEKNKSDEELVVMT
+655 GLEKIKSNDELVVMT

-675 RYANNMCSKE
+675 RYANNICSKE
-685 IGKPAESL
+685 IGKPATSL
-693 YLFNDKGRFRL
+693 YLVNDKGRFRL

-718 KN
+718 K

>member
-39 KVGNSIEDIEALCR
+39 KVGNSIEDIEALCK
-53 HAAIF
+53 HAALF

-66 NTLLFD
+66 NTLLYD
-72 NELEDARKLAYDC
+72 SELEDARKLAYDC

-118 IDAEKVKFLED
+118 IEAEKVKFLED

-152 TSVPL
+152 TTVPL
-157 EYFIH
+157 EYFVH

-190 QPCRLSWNLENK
+190 QPCRLSWNLENA
-202 EGKRLANNRHLLSLR
+202 EGKRLISNRHLLSLR

-224 IEELIDAGITSFK
+224 IEELIDAGISSFK

-250 VTAFYRKTIDE
+250 VTAYYRNKIDE
-261 IIERR
+261 VIAKR
-266 DDICRSSRGESN
+266 DDLCRSSRGESN
-278 PTFYPN
+278 PSFYPA

-313 MGEYLGTIEKVK
+313 MGEYLGTIEKIK
-325 NKSVTI
+325 NKSITI
-331 KTGKELHNGDGLCFL
+331 RTGKELHNGDGLCFL

-358 GVLET
+358 AVAENKTRSL
-363 QGIQSQRDTFN
+363 SQTI
-374 VSVQDS
+374 
-380 HVGMHRMRPLQL
+380 
-392 QDSHVGTHRMRPL
+392 T
-405 QRQTVISNSD
+405 SNTD
-415 ISMTTRFKIEGSKIF
+415 ISMATRFKIEGSKIF
-430 RNYDIVWQKE
+430 RNHDNVWEKE
-440 VEKSQGNRKI
+440 LEKSNGNRKQ
-450 KIDLLFTDTEDG
+450 KISLRFTDTEDG

-468 LHNEDSEYIT
+468 LYNEDSEYVT
-478 TYLSTE
+478 TNISID
-484 KEIANNAEKA
+484 KEVAINTEKA
-494 LENIKNKLS
+494 LDNIKSKLS
-503 QWGDTEFSVETQN
+503 QWGDTEFSIEEIDVEFGQQTTDNGQQTL
-516 IASANYVETQNI
+516 ST
-528 ASANHAETQNIA
+528 
-540 SVPAMQNIAY
+540 AY

-565 EKLRSYLIEKHRN
+565 EKLKSYLIEKHRN
-578 ERERRDITSVETYG
+578 ERDTRKTDATGVKDATGVTSL
-592 QTPVETYGRSPVET
+592 PV
-606 YGRTS
+606 
-611 SSSQQNSSQRNAI
+611 
-624 YPKEHLSYLGNVINK
+624 YPKESLTYLGNVINEK
-639 KAKEFYELH
+639 SREFYKRH
-648 GVRDIES
+648 GVEIIED
-655 GLEKNKSDEELVVMT
+655 GLEKLRSGDELVVMT
-670 TKHCI
+670 TKHCV
-675 RYANNMCSKE
+675 RYANNICSKE
-685 IGKPAESL
+685 IGKPATSL
-693 YLFNDKGRFRL
+693 YLANDKGRFRL

-718 KN
+718 K

>member
-39 KVGNSIEDIEALCR
+39 KVGNSIEDIEKLCR
-53 HAAIF
+53 HAALY

-72 NELEDARKLAYDC
+72 NELDQARKLAYDC

-98 ALLNMDMPPIA
+98 ALLNMDDMPPIA

-118 IDAEKVKFLED
+118 IEAEKVKFLED

-142 IEQIKDIRSK
+142 IDEIKDIRSK

-190 QPCRLSWNLENK
+190 QPCRLAWNLENK
-202 EGKRLANNRHLLSLR
+202 DGKRLISNRHLLSLR

-224 IEELIDAGITSFK
+224 IEELIDAGISSFK

-250 VTAFYRKTIDE
+250 VTAYYRNKIDE
-261 IIERR
+261 VIAKR
-266 DDICRSSRGESN
+266 DDLCRSSRGESN
-278 PTFYPN
+278 PAFYPA

-325 NKSVTI
+325 NKSITI
-331 KTGKELHNGDGLCFL
+331 RTGKELHNGDGLCFL

-358 GVLET
+358 AVAENKTRSL
-363 QGIQSQRDTFN
+363 SQTI
-374 VSVQDS
+374 
-380 HVGMHRMRPLQL
+380 
-392 QDSHVGTHRMRPL
+392 T
-405 QRQTVISNSD
+405 SNTD
-415 ISMTTRFKIEGSKIF
+415 ISMATRFKIEGSKIF
-430 RNYDIVWQKE
+430 RNHDQVWEKE
-440 VEKSQGNRKI
+440 LEKSNGNRKI
-450 KIDLLFTDTEDG
+450 KISLRFTDTEDG

-468 LHNEDSEYIT
+468 LYNEDSEYVT
-478 TYLSTE
+478 TNISIE
-484 KEIANNAEKA
+484 KEIAINTEKA
-494 LENIKNKLS
+494 LDNIKSKLS
-503 QWGDTEFSVETQN
+503 QWGDTEFSVEE
-516 IASANYVETQNI
+516 IDVEFGQQTTDNGYRCL
-528 ASANHAETQNIA
+528 SLSKAELGTSTS
-540 SVPAMQNIAY
+540 SVTEESQIAY

-565 EKLRSYLIEKHRN
+565 EKLKSYLVEKHRN
-578 ERERRDITSVETYG
+578 ERDCRDV
-592 QTPVETYGRSPVET
+592 TPVASNVV
-606 YGRTS
+606 
-611 SSSQQNSSQRNAI
+611 
-624 YPKEHLSYLGNVINK
+624 YPKESLTYLGNVINK
-639 KAKEFYELH
+639 KSREFYERH
-648 GVRDIES
+648 GVEIIED
-655 GLEKNKSDEELVVMT
+655 GLEKLHSNEETVVMT
-670 TKHCI
+670 TKHCV
-675 RYANNMCSKE
+675 RYANNICCKE

-693 YLFNDKGRFRL
+693 YLFNEKGRFRL

-718 KN
+718 K